1 MVRTLQ
7 VMAEPVNRNG
17 VTRAQAAADA
27 IASARAEG
35 LEPIDAEVLLAAWA
49 KGDLTDSQLEEA
61 RLRLL
66 NEPSLTATE
75 LLSRAHAA

>member
-1 MVRTLQ
+1 MARTLE
-7 VMAEPVNRNG
+7 VMAESVNRNG

-49 KGDLTDSQLEEA
+49 EGDLSDSQLEEA

-75 LLSRAHAA
+75 LLARARAA

>member
-1 MVRTLQ
+1 
-7 VMAEPVNRNG
+7 MAESVNRNG

-49 KGDLTDSQLEEA
+49 EGDLSDSQLEEA

-75 LLSRAHAA
+75 LLARARAA